1 MTTIEIGLG
10 PPVLPGPD
18 GTPPDVTRLARHVEE
33 LGFESVWVPDVQ
45 AGSGLA
51 ALEAVTT
58 LAAIAGATA
67 RVRLGFATL
76 VLPIR
81 PAPWLATQVATLQH
95 LSGDRLLLGIG
106 SGGFPD
112 SPFWQALGVPG
123 RERGRRTDDT
133 LAALPALPALLAGRP
148 AMVGGVELRLRPA
161 ATMPPVL
168 VGGNSDVAL
177 RRAVAHG
184 AGWLPSLIG
193 PERLA
198 ERAAVLRA
206 LAGEAGRPT
215 PAITVGGHMFVGAGS
230 EVDDARAAF
239 VRSLVEV
246 HRMAPD
252 EARRVPM
259 PGDSPARI
267 AEHLAAYAAA
277 GAERVVTGPQAT
289 DETGWLRQAD
299 AIAEGVAL
307 LG

>member
-1 MTTIEIGLG
+1 MTTIKIGLA
-10 PPVLPGPD
+10 PPVLPGP
-18 GTPPDVTRLARHVEE
+18 GGRPPDVIRLARHVEE

-45 AGSGLA
+45 TGSGMA
-51 ALEAVTT
+51 AFEAVTT

-76 VLPIR
+76 ALPIR
-81 PAPWLATQVATLQH
+81 PVPWLATQVATLQH

-112 SPFWQALGVPG
+112 SPFWQALDVPG
-123 RERGRRTDDT
+123 RGRGRRTDDT
-133 LAALPALPALLAGRP
+133 LAALPDLLAGRP
-148 AMVGGVELRLRPA
+148 VVVGGVELRLGPV
-161 ATMPPVL
+161 ATVPPVL

-198 ERAAVLRA
+198 ERTVALRA
-206 LAGEAGRPT
+206 LADDAGRAT
-215 PAITVGGHMFVGAGS
+215 PAITVGGHMFVGSGS
-230 EVDDARAAF
+230 AVDDARAAF
-239 VRSLVEV
+239 VRSLVDE

-252 EARRVPM
+252 EAERVPM
-259 PGDSPARI
+259 PGESPARI

-289 DETGWLRQAD
+289 DETGWLRQAE